1 MTNFIPTL
9 SKCNGGAKNFKQLVS
24 TTAAPTACQNLPTP
38 PNGCNAENNGCCKH
52 SNQCLEG
59 QGDCDENDDCLGN
72 LLCGHNNCDK
82 KLGFSSSSDCCYDPN
97 RK

>member
-24 TTAAPTACQNLPTP
+24 TTAAPTACQYLPTP
-38 PNGCNAENNGCCKH
+38 PNGCNAGNNGCCKP

-59 QGDCDENDDCLGN
+59 QGDCDENDDCPRQSSGSIKLKSHLSTLSFLIGIY
-72 LLCGHNNCDK
+72 LL
-82 KLGFSSSSDCCYDPN
+82 
-97 RK
+97 